1 MEINNNSS
9 ALSNGVATAT
19 AKSSS
24 VRTITL
30 CKFVARLD
38 VCPMTAKGFAKR
50 MPNMAKGI
58 SFLLIRKFNHLESG
72 NRFTAKSAY
81 DYVMDG
87 YLALITP
94 NKLGVVH
101 FDADAF
107 TYKGESLTQGKFFRL
122 WLKASTQKVWMGNR
136 KGGNAK
142 GKSISSLTTTDADG
156 NTMVLASVEEKAI
169 ANSDAPKVEINL
181 LKEVHNLFNLAT
193 TNADKRFWQTLERMI
208 EVETSN
214 LPTESVCVFYGWENR
229 NAYYVAKKRLLADD
243 RLQALRKVRALQEI
257 F

>member
-1 MEINNNSS
+1 MKNQTSPSVI
-9 ALSNGVATAT
+9 SNGVAVTA
-19 AKSSS
+19 SVS

-30 CKFVARLD
+30 CKFVKRLD

-58 SFLLIRKFNHLESG
+58 SFLLIRKFSHLEIG

-81 DYVMDG
+81 DYVMDA
-87 YLALITP
+87 YVSLITP
-94 NKLGVVH
+94 TKEGLLY
-101 FDADAF
+101 FDTDNF

-122 WLKASTQKVWMGNR
+122 WLKAATQKVWQGNR

-142 GKSISSLTTTDADG
+142 GKGITSLTTTDADG
-156 NTMVLASVEEKAI
+156 NVMVSPLVEEKAM
-169 ANSDAPKVEINL
+169 ASASASQVEIDL
-181 LKEVHNLFNLAT
+181 LKEVRNLFNLADN
-193 TNADKRFWQTLERMI
+193 NADRRFWQSFERMI

-214 LPTESVCVFYGWENR
+214 LPTADACTLKGWENR
-229 NAYYVAKKRLLADD
+229 NAYYVAKKRMLADD
-243 RLQALRKVRALQEI
+243 RLQALRNVRALREV